1 MTKEQKENISQLKPY
16 QVFLLSCLLG
26 SILILNS
33 VYVNKNRDLVKLNKE
48 KGILFNN
55 IIRGRKLSEDDEP
68 VTYSDEIC
76 SRGSKSLI
84 EYYETGDLA
93 KIDLNNGEIKCDD
106 ADSGY
111 MKALI
116 DLVKSFTGEG
126 DEEEDDEGEDSDP
139 VGGRTPTGPEDD
151 RLRNLDSEIDKDKI
165 IEYGTRIL
173 PMLVFF
179 VIGILSIIGWIV
191 CCFCCCCNCCCCCCC
206 KKPTCKI
213 PCFIFT
219 YVFYALVV
227 GVCVYGLTQANKIFV
242 GLANTECSL
251 LKFFDQVLYGE
262 TKQDL
267 PRWAGIRSINTLLT
281 DLNGT
286 INDLSSNSYQ
296 RLNSSVDRISDLQDS
311 FVNLMHN
318 AGNEFY
324 DVATSKYKDPYLKS
338 YTSGTSA
345 YPVSGDYVYDLVYAL
360 GVYDTTHNQYP
371 EDKLLYMWEYEYSLI
386 SDNAFGYLGRARDG
400 FTDILSDNLGDVQDA
415 LGDGVDKLDEIMD
428 PFNDV
433 NDEIGEILSDYSE
446 MIDKYGKMGVKII
459 FGVLMVMN
467 IALAVLLLLIC
478 LFSGRSCTSCCFCR
492 CIFKF
497 CTHILWNILALMMIL
512 TFIFG
517 SLISLLG
524 RIGGD
529 MMSLVSYIMSA
540 ENFNKNESA
549 LLISELGDASKYIR
563 RCIHGDGAISQELGL
578 GNSLDSFD
586 DIYRVENNISSIK
599 QNFTQVINTLV
610 TYNLI
615 KDQLEKQFN
624 HTEEVMMVHTSNQ
637 GLPIKYSEVLN
648 KINEK
653 VPQNQRWDTIEN
665 TYLCGASLP
674 SDTKYYPKKCKPKDN
689 PLYDTDADFK
699 TYANFIDDMDTI
711 VDYANGNNNG
721 NPPEAPTVKNVIENL
736 KTHYQTYLGSY
747 IDILDFFNTTIH
759 SITDLISRYSGN
771 DGDAFAFLNGK
782 FIGTNLKIIL
792 KYLKHS
798 LGEDFYTVGIC
809 LVIVGF
815 SLILS
820 ISSTILLII
829 IINIDLQKNMNDE
842 KNQDGAGTG
851 TMAVSEFQ
859 QNYVSGGGV
868 KYN

>member
-1 MTKEQKENISQLKPY
+1 MTKEQKENITQLKPY

-586 DIYRVENNISSIK
+586 DIYRVENNISTIK